1 MDAIDVKKYKN
12 DAFDFL
18 RQLIQI
24 PSVNGEH
31 NEGAIVDLI
40 AQKASEL
47 GLDFVIH
54 EKEKGRPNIYIGQK
68 NLFTSNKELLLVAHS
83 DTVPTGDR
91 KAWDY
96 DPFGGEIIDE
106 KLYGRGTLDCKGGI
120 AINIYALK
128 ALYDAGYQNKV
139 KIVIGVDEESGAD
152 SPFGLRF
159 MLEQGLNA
167 RACVYTY
174 GGKLQIALTI
184 GRRGGLRVW
193 VHCKGEAAHS
203 GSKEWQNGTKGASA
217 LSALVKFINEVESL
231 RFETDKIEYFPGYNT
246 KLTPTL
252 MDAGS
257 NESLVPDTAKVLLD
271 IRTMP
276 GQDNLEIVA
285 QLKNIAAKYKTDK
298 ITFDIEIKNNVA
310 AVLTNPKS
318 QFVLEAAK
326 LMREV
331 YKFDDQTKL
340 KGSGPYNE
348 SYMLIKSGIPTIVG
362 FGLQGEG
369 FHSKNEY
376 AEVKSLEQSLEF
388 LTKLA
393 LLERF

>member
-31 NEGAIVDLI
+31 NEGAIVALI

-128 ALYDAGYQNKV
+128 ALYDAGYQNKA

-152 SPFGLRF
+152 SPFGLKF

-174 GGKLQIALTI
+174 GGKLQNALTI
-184 GRRGGLRVW
+184 GHRGGLRVW
-193 VHCKGEAAHS
+193 VHCKGEAAPS
-203 GSKEWQNGTKGASA
+203 RSKK
-217 LSALVKFINEVESL
+217 
-231 RFETDKIEYFPGYNT
+231 
-246 KLTPTL
+246 
-252 MDAGS
+252 
-257 NESLVPDTAKVLLD
+257 
-271 IRTMP
+271 
-276 GQDNLEIVA
+276 
-285 QLKNIAAKYKTDK
+285 
-298 ITFDIEIKNNVA
+298 
-310 AVLTNPKS
+310 
-318 QFVLEAAK
+318 
-326 LMREV
+326 
-331 YKFDDQTKL
+331 
-340 KGSGPYNE
+340 
-348 SYMLIKSGIPTIVG
+348 
-362 FGLQGEG
+362 
-369 FHSKNEY
+369 
-376 AEVKSLEQSLEF
+376 
-388 LTKLA
+388 
-393 LLERF
+393 